1 MGVGQRDSS
10 RTGGSRTAPTGMTG
24 ARAQRSVWNATW
36 GAVRDDMWGAGMRD
50 GFPPPSLRGQALRGN
65 DGGGWVPASARTTGG
80 GAGMRDGFPPPSL
93 REQALRGND
102 GGGWV
107 PASARTTGGG
117 GGMRD
122 GFPPPSL
129 RGQALRGNDG
139 GGWVPASART
149 TGGGAGMRDGF
160 PPPSSRGQALRGNDG
175 GGQLAH
181 FSDTPNQRVNS
192 NAILP
197 ILMARR
203 PLPQS
208 PLYRR
213 NSKNVHYDNPSHRV
227 VIGETGCSGLDTLP
241 SPSC

>member
-1 MGVGQRDSS
+1 M
-10 RTGGSRTAPTGMTG
+10 GSRP
-24 ARAQRSVWNATW
+24 R
-36 GAVRDDMWGAGMRD
+36 
-50 GFPPPSLRGQALRGN
+50 LR
-65 DGGGWVPASARTTGG
+65 
-80 GAGMRDGFPPPSL
+80 
-93 REQALRGND
+93 LRGND

-149 TGGGAGMRDGF
+149 TGGGGGMRDGF
-160 PPPSSRGQALRGNDG
+160 PPPSSRVCGGMTEGDGSDGTRYSPPPSLTGLINSWESMGHPSPVFTRQALRGNDG
-175 GGQLAH
+175 GGWVPTSSGGGAGMGGSRPRLYGGRLCTGTTDGAQLAH
-181 FSDTPNQRVNS
+181 FSDAPIQRVNS

-213 NSKNVHYDNPSHRV
+213 NSNYVHHNNPSHRV